1 MKKALV
7 AFALLF
13 AFILGLGLGAGG
25 KAKPKTVTHNVTHTV
40 TSIETQTQAVAVT
53 PTACADAINQADLG
67 FRAASD
73 YAGIAARVA
82 GSAAAGFGA
91 ITVNDTAAM
100 DKVTAEFNQERT
112 EIDAVGARLT
122 SIVPLYH
129 AAAQGCIGNG
139 TNLP

>member
-25 KAKPKTVTHNVTHTV
+25 KAKPKTVTRDVTHTV
-40 TSIETQTQAVAVT
+40 TSVEIQTQAVAVT

-67 FRAASD
+67 FRAAAD
-73 YAGIAARVA
+73 YASITARVS
-82 GSAAAGFGA
+82 GSAAAGIEA
-91 ITVNDTAAM
+91 SVVNDTAAM
-100 DKVTAEFNQERT
+100 DKVTAEFNQERV

-122 SIVPLYH
+122 SIAPLYH
-129 AAAQGCIGNG
+129 AAAQACIGNG